1 LVWGSIVMVQRTN
14 LAGLSVVTLRISQS
28 ANPKGIVPSSPRLRA
43 LRRSTAKARG
53 TSYPGSGDV
62 ERSNRNAVAS
72 HSSQCRR
79 NRVAVNDSSNMR
91 SQGSSCVAA
100 LGFAPESRWDS
111 IFLPAHRKR
120 ASVGSSRLLRVADP
134 RSGARLC
141 EAQQVQL
148 FKAPG
153 IIFGNRSR
161 DLSSST

>member
-79 NRVAVNDSSNMR
+79 NRVAVNETSNMR

-111 IFLPAHRKR
+111 IFPFAYVGTET
-120 ASVGSSRLLRVADP
+120 ASRSEALTAAVGLSP
-134 RSGARLC
+134 RSGVEVVLRRGATFDNS
-141 EAQQVQL
+141 A
-148 FKAPG
+148 
-153 IIFGNRSR
+153 
-161 DLSSST
+161 